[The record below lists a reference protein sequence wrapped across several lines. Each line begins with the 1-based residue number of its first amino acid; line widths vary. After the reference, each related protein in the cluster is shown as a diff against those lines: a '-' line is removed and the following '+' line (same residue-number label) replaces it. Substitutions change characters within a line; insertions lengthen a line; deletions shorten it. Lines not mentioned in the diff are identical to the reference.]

1 MAKRS
6 AFQFE
11 LDTDLSDAFL
21 NAAKSAQ
28 REPEALIAELVQ
40 EFVDQQGK
48 GAGYADFLQ
57 KKVDRAR
64 KSVAAGEG
72 RPSSEVEALFSDMRK
87 AIQKTAR

>member
-21 NAAKSAQ
+21 SAAKSAQ
-28 REPEALIAELVQ
+28 REPEELIAELVQ
-40 EFVDQQGK
+40 ESVDQQGVET
-48 GAGYADFLQ
+48 GYADFLQ

-72 RPSSEVEALFSDMRK
+72 R
-87 AIQKTAR
+87 